1 VEKYRGL
8 AVSSVHV
15 GSAQDTDY
23 SLYTNPVLLHISRTG
38 SPVWRRLVSLYIV
51 ITHTLQKC
59 PEVINV
65 LVLYLHDRFGV

>member
-1 VEKYRGL
+1 
-8 AVSSVHV
+8 VSTVHV
-15 GSAQDTDY
+15 GSTQDTDY
-23 SLYTNPVLLHISRTG
+23 SLYTIPVLLHIFRTS
-38 SPVWRRLVSLYIV
+38 SPVWKRLVSLYIV